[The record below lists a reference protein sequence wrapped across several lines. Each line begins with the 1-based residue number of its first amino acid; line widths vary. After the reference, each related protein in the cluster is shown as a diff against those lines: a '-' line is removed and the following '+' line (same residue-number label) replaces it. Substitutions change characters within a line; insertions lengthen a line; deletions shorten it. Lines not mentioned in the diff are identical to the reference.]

1 MEINEARAFLTENHR
16 AVLHTAR
23 SDGSPQLSPVLHAVD
38 QDGRVCISTRE
49 TAMKVKNLR
58 RQPRAALC
66 GLSDGFFGQ
75 WVQIEGPVEIVPLPE
90 AMEELEGIYRA
101 VAGEH
106 PDWEEFRAAM
116 VSERRVVV
124 RITIERAGPQKAG

>member
-1 MEINEARAFLTENHR
+1 MEIDDARAFLAENHR

-23 SDGSPQLSPVLHAVD
+23 TDGSPQLSPVLHALD

-58 RQPRAALC
+58 RQPRAVLC

-75 WVQIEGPVEIVPLPE
+75 WVQIEGPAEVVSLPE
-90 AMEELEGIYRA
+90 AMEELERIYRA
-101 VAGEH
+101 IAGEH

-116 VSERRVVV
+116 ISERRVVV
-124 RITIERAGPQKAG
+124 RVTIERAGPQKAG